1 MRRSFL
7 LLQPIIH
14 EITEPPELLLGEAPF
29 AQELGHE
36 EFRRSG
42 KELPG
47 DPSDG
52 ALLSRFPFHKGQVAV
67 GHAPQLLPHATITLV
82 EILAGVALA
91 LAVAV
96 PLAVVMFA
104 RPSLENALAPFLV
117 ASQAVPVFALA
128 PLLVVWL
135 GYGLASKVLM
145 AAVIIFFP
153 ITVSLLEGF
162 KSCDPSY
169 RVLFRL
175 MGANFWQTLRRLYW
189 PWAMPYFFAGLRV
202 GVSVATIGAVI
213 GEWVGAQQGLGYLM
227 IQSNAR
233 LKTDWVF
240 AAILWLSL
248 MGLALWHLVGWF
260 ERHCLAWK
268 EYQPSKGGTW

>member
-1 MRRSFL
+1 MKHSWIIPPGVL
-7 LLQPIIH
+7 LLLVGAWEAGSRISGLPAFILPPPSRII
-14 EITEPPELLLGEAPF
+14 
-29 AQELGHE
+29 
-36 EFRRSG
+36 
-42 KELPG
+42 
-47 DPSDG
+47 
-52 ALLSRFPFHKGQVAV
+52 QVAV
-67 GHAPQLLPHATITLV
+67 GNAPQLLPHAGVTLL
-82 EILAGVALA
+82 EILSGIALA
-91 LAVAV
+91 LTMAV

-104 RPSLENALAPFLV
+104 RPALEKALAPFLV
-117 ASQAVPVFALA
+117 ASQAIPVFALA

-162 KSCDPSY
+162 KSCDPAY

-175 MGANFWQTLRRLYW
+175 MGAGFSQTLRRLYW
-189 PWAMPYFFAGLRV
+189 PWALPYFFAGLRV

-240 AAILWLSL
+240 AAILWLSV
-248 MGLALWHLVGWF
+248 MGLALWYTVGWL
-260 ERHCLAWK
+260 EGYCLAWK
-268 EYQPSKGGTW
+268 KLSVKTSNGGTIQ

>member
-1 MRRSFL
+1 MGLILGLAVLWEAVCRLGGLPDFILPPPSEI
-7 LLQPIIH
+7 LQVVV
-14 EITEPPELLLGEAPF
+14 LEAP
-29 AQELGHE
+29 
-36 EFRRSG
+36 R
-42 KELPG
+42 
-47 DPSDG
+47 
-52 ALLSRFPFHKGQVAV
+52 
-67 GHAPQLLPHATITLV
+67 LLPHAATTLV
-82 EILAGVALA
+82 EILAGIALA
-91 LAVAV
+91 LALAI

-104 RPSLENALAPFLV
+104 QPALEKSLAPFLI
-117 ASQAVPVFALA
+117 ASQAIPVFALA

-162 KSCDPSY
+162 KSCDPAF
-169 RVLFRL
+169 RTLFRL
-175 MGANFWQTLRRLYW
+175 MGAGFRQSLVRLYW
-189 PWAMPYFFAGLRV
+189 PWALPYFFAGLKV

-240 AAILWLSL
+240 AAIFYLAL
-248 MGLALWHLVGWF
+248 MGLGLWWLVGRL
-260 ERHCLAWK
+260 ERRMVAWR
-268 EYQPSKGGTW
+268 YLS

>member
-1 MRRSFL
+1 MKRPWILPVGILIGLSAFW
-7 LLQPIIH
+7 
-14 EITEPPELLLGEAPF
+14 EIGC
-29 AQELGHE
+29 
-36 EFRRSG
+36 RVSG
-42 KELPG
+42 LPG
-47 DPSDG
+47 FILPPPSQI
-52 ALLSRFPFHKGQVAV
+52 LNVAV
-67 GHAPQLLPHATITLV
+67 GQAPHLLPHAGITLV
-82 EILAGVALA
+82 EILAGVVLALTVA
-91 LAVAV
+91 IPLAVA
-96 PLAVVMFA
+96 MFA
-104 RPSLENALAPFLV
+104 RPFLESALAPFLV

-135 GYGLASKVLM
+135 GYGLASKILM

-169 RVLFRL
+169 RVLFGL
-175 MGANFWQTLRRLYW
+175 MGAGFWQTLRRLYW
-189 PWAMPYFFAGLRV
+189 PWALPYFFAGLRV

-248 MGLALWHLVGWF
+248 MGLALWHLVGWL
-260 ERHCLAWK
+260 EHHCLAWK
-268 EYQPSKGGTW
+268 EPSAGASQGETYR